1 MRAANG
7 LGGDP
12 RAVAGQLARAVEIAT
27 ILSASGFD
35 WLVQALGLK
44 AWVSSGRLVRSFRRD
59 TKCPPRVAVDVPL
72 PERLRLMEGS
82 PKVELGATYL
92 YVGSKH
98 IVDARRMHENFIQ
111 DIEKGLSPPCDS
123 CHPGVKR
130 RICGSNNAIR

>member
-1 MRAANG
+1 
-7 LGGDP
+7 
-12 RAVAGQLARAVEIAT
+12 
-27 ILSASGFD
+27 
-35 WLVQALGLK
+35 
-44 AWVSSGRLVRSFRRD
+44 
-59 TKCPPRVAVDVPL
+59 
-72 PERLRLMEGS
+72 MEGS